1 MPRNRAWGL
10 SALVASAFVVGTITV
25 ADDAPNLKSGLQVG
39 EKADPFQVHDVT
51 GPNKGKT
58 LCYR

>member
-1 MPRNRAWGL
+1 MKKVWM
-10 SALVASAFVVGTITV
+10 ASAAMLCATMGV
-25 ADDAPNLKSGLQVG
+25 ALAADELKSGLQVG
-39 EKADPFQVHDVT
+39 DSTKPYNVRDIT

>member
-1 MPRNRAWGL
+1 MRTVFARGISWVVVSVMMMG
-10 SALVASAFVVGTITV
+10 ASYAG
-25 ADDAPNLKSGLQVG
+25 DAVESGLKPGQNVS
-39 EKADPFQVHDVT
+39 PFDVDDIT

>member
-1 MPRNRAWGL
+1 MRKRLAYGL
-10 SALVASAFVVGTITV
+10 PALVVSAFVVGTV
-25 ADDAPNLKSGLQVG
+25 LAGDVKSGLQVG
-39 EKADPFQVHDVT
+39 DAATPFDVQDIT

>member
-1 MPRNRAWGL
+1 MRNVLAWGVSAVMV
-10 SALVASAFVVGTITV
+10 SALMVGT
-25 ADDAPNLKSGLQVG
+25 ARSGDAPKSGLQVG
-39 EKADPFQVHDVT
+39 EAAPAFDVQDIT

>member
-1 MPRNRAWGL
+1 MRRLLLL
-10 SALVASAFVVGTITV
+10 SATLALAVPAALAEESV
-25 ADDAPNLKSGLQVG
+25 KSGLEEG
-39 EKADPFQVHDVT
+39 KAATPFNVRDIT

>member
-1 MPRNRAWGL
+1 MRKMAAWGV
-10 SALVASAFVVGTITV
+10 SALVASAFVVGTMH
-25 ADDAPNLKSGLQVG
+25 ARDDGPKSGLQVG
-39 EKADPFQVHDVT
+39 DAATPFDVQDIT

>member
-1 MPRNRAWGL
+1 MNKAWL
-10 SALVASAFVVGTITV
+10 ASAAMLCAAVGV
-25 ADDAPNLKSGLQVG
+25 AWAADELKSGLQVG
-39 EKADPFQVHDVT
+39 DSSSPFNVRDVT

>member
-1 MPRNRAWGL
+1 MRKLAVIGL
-10 SALVASAFVVGTITV
+10 PAVVVSACLVGTAV
-25 ADDAPNLKSGLQVG
+25 AGDLKSGLQVG
-39 EKADPFQVHDVT
+39 EFATPFDVQDIT

>member
-1 MPRNRAWGL
+1 MRTVLAWGV
-10 SALVASAFVVGTITV
+10 SALAVSTFVVGTTV
-25 ADDAPNLKSGLQVG
+25 AQDAPKSGLQVG
-39 EKADPFQVHDVT
+39 EAAPAFDVQDIT

>member
-1 MPRNRAWGL
+1 MRTWHAWGV
-10 SALVASAFVVGTITV
+10 SALVVSAFVVGTASAGEGPT
-25 ADDAPNLKSGLQVG
+25 SGLQVG
-39 EKADPFQVHDVT
+39 DSATPFDVQDIT

>member
-1 MPRNRAWGL
+1 MRTSLAWGI
-10 SALVASAFVVGTITV
+10 SALVVSAFVVGTTC
-25 ADDAPNLKSGLQVG
+25 AADAPRSGLQVG
-39 EKADPFQVHDVT
+39 ENAPAFDVRDIT

>member
-1 MPRNRAWGL
+1 MRKVLAL
-10 SALVASAFVVGTITV
+10 STSALVVSAFVVGTV
-25 ADDAPNLKSGLQVG
+25 SAADAQGPKSGLQVG
-39 EKADPFQVHDVT
+39 ERAPAFDVQDIT

>member
-1 MPRNRAWGL
+1 MNKVWLASTAVLCATMGVAW
-10 SALVASAFVVGTITV
+10 A
-25 ADDAPNLKSGLQVG
+25 ADEVQSGLQVG
-39 EKADPFQVHDVT
+39 DSTKPYNVRDIT

>member
-1 MPRNRAWGL
+1 MRTSLAWGI
-10 SALVASAFVVGTITV
+10 SALVVSAFVVGTTY
-25 ADDAPNLKSGLQVG
+25 AADAPTSGLQVG
-39 EKADPFQVHDVT
+39 ENASAFDVQDIT